1 MKKTITILSA
11 AAAVMLLGCGSRAA
25 TTPIV
30 AKGTPVRMQAAGSG
44 PASPSIDTN
53 GLVVTKDEMKLSF
66 KVGGVIRKISV
77 EQGQEVKAGQRL
89 AEIELTEINA
99 QLEQW
104 QQNAAKAQR
113 DLQRGENLYK
123 DQVISLEQ
131 LQDLRTQS
139 KIVGTQLA
147 AVRFNRSYSVITAPR
162 AGVVLRKLA
171 DERELVPAG
180 QAVLIVGSRE
190 RGYVVRAALSD
201 REIVQLKLGDTAD
214 IRMDAFPGRV
224 VHGLIS
230 EIASAAEQKTG
241 LFPVEVKLEAV
252 PVQLINGLVARLSI
266 LPAAARASTLTYVPI
281 AAVVEGDKDRASIF
295 VVDGDHARRRA
306 VQIAFITS
314 NAVAIVDGVKPGE
327 RVVTEGALFLEDG
340 EQIEI
345 IAAGA
350 RA

>member
-1 MKKTITILSA
+1 MKKTISIFGA
-11 AAAVMLLGCGSRAA
+11 AAAVILSGCGSNAA

-30 AKGTPVRMQAAGSG
+30 AKGTPVRMQAASSG

-66 KVGGVIRKISV
+66 KVGGVIRKIGV

-113 DLQRGENLYK
+113 DLQRGENLYR

-131 LQDLRTQS
+131 LQDLRTQA

-147 AVRFNRSYSVITAPR
+147 AVRFNRGYSVITAPR

-171 DERELVPAG
+171 EERELVPAG
-180 QAVLIVGSRE
+180 QAVLIVGSRD

-224 VHGLIS
+224 VHGTIS

-252 PVQLINGLVARLSI
+252 PVQLVNGLVARLSI

-281 AAVVEGDKDRASIF
+281 AAVVEGDKDRASVF
-295 VVDGDHARRRA
+295 VVEGDHARRRA

-327 RVVTEGALFLEDG
+327 RIVTEGALFLEDG
-340 EQIEI
+340 EQIEV
-345 IAAGA
+345 IAEAG